1 MSDDNPLIEEQ
12 AELAKK
18 RPSAA
23 AGWINFL
30 VDFGPLLVFFLVFR
44 FTQGGEGAF
53 AATRAAIN
61 GTVAFMV
68 AIIIA
73 VGISKWRLG
82 KVSPMLWLSAV
93 LIIGFGTLTV
103 YFNDPYFI
111 QIKPTII
118 YAFFAAVLFA
128 GLLKGKAMLKYLLQ
142 AAFDGLTDEGW
153 LKLSRNWA
161 WFFVLLAIANTIFA
175 NNQWFS
181 FEQWVTIKTFGF
193 TTVSFLFTLTQIPLL
208 LKHGLSLEEQK
219 ETPAE

>member
-44 FTQGGEGAF
+44 FTQDGEGAF

-103 YFNDPYFI
+103 YFNDERFI

-118 YAFFAAVLFA
+118 YAFFAIVLFA
-128 GLLKGKAMLKYLLQ
+128 GLFRGKAMLKYLLQ
-142 AAFDGLTDEGW
+142 AAFEGLSEEGW

-161 WFFVLLAIANTIFA
+161 VFFVVLAVANEALRNTV
-175 NNQWFS
+175 S
-181 FEQWVTIKTFGF
+181 FDTWLTLKVWGF
-193 TTVSFLFTLTQIPLL
+193 TAVSFLFTLTQIPLL